1 VRSSQLD
8 TSSSQIISGTKT
20 SSNEKTAGNDDVI
33 TGRVTSGGRDIT
45 VGAPNDVAVGCSI
58 VVIVGCDIVSCGS
71 SRWSFLMRKNLG
83 AIIDEGAMIG
93 SGDDVVKRCFFLHH

>member
-33 TGRVTSGGRDIT
+33 IGRDISGGSDVT

-58 VVIVGCDIVSCGS
+58 VVIVGWDIVSCGS

-83 AIIDEGAMIG
+83 AIIDEGVMIG
-93 SGDDVVKRCFFLHH
+93 SGDDVVKHFFRHH